1 MRCWSGAQEKLW
13 VDDMQTINLER
24 KRQVKCYVY
33 LENKAINS
41 SERYIDAFRDMS
53 SSTKAIS
60 KGTESG

>member
-1 MRCWSGAQEKLW
+1 
-13 VDDMQTINLER
+13 MQTINLER